1 MKYLFDTHVML
12 WFLEDAD
19 ELSNKARQIL
29 KNGEHELF
37 WSAASFWEL
46 TVKISLGKLKL
57 QKEWQVFLEQ
67 EKRSNRILDL
77 PIYERHCALHLT
89 LPWIHRDPF
98 DRILVCQAI
107 SEKLTLLTKDET
119 IRQYPVKTAW

>member
-19 ELSNKARQIL
+19 DLSKKARQIL
-29 KNGEHELF
+29 KNRENELF
-37 WSAASFWEL
+37 WSVASYWEL

-57 QKEWQVFLEQ
+57 KKGWQAFLER
-67 EKRSNRILDL
+67 EKKMNRILDL
-77 PIYERHCALHLT
+77 PIYEWHCEPHIS
-89 LPWIHRDPF
+89 LPWIQRDPF
-98 DRILVCQAI
+98 DRLLISQAI
-107 SEKLTLLTKDET
+107 SEKLILLTKDET

>member
-12 WFLEDAD
+12 WFLEDSD
-19 ELSNKARQIL
+19 ELSKRAKQIL

-37 WSAASFWEL
+37 WSAASYWEL
-46 TVKISLGKLKL
+46 TVKLSLGKLKL
-57 QKEWQVFLEQ
+57 QKGWQGLLEQ
-67 EKRSNRILDL
+67 EKKVNRIVDL
-77 PIYERHCALHLT
+77 PIYGRHCEPHVT

-98 DRILVCQAI
+98 DRLLICQAI
-107 SEKLTLLTKDET
+107 AEKLILLTKDET

>member
-12 WFLEDAD
+12 WFLEDSD
-19 ELSNKARQIL
+19 ELSQRAKQIL

-37 WSAASFWEL
+37 WSAASYWEL
-46 TVKISLGKLKL
+46 TVKLSLGKLKL
-57 QKEWQVFLEQ
+57 QKGWQGLLEQ
-67 EKRSNRILDL
+67 EKKINRIVDL
-77 PIYERHCALHLT
+77 PIYERHCAPHVT

-98 DRILVCQAI
+98 DRLLICQAI
-107 SEKLTLLTKDET
+107 AEKLILLTKDQT

>member
-19 ELSNKARQIL
+19 ALSKKARKIL
-29 KNGEHELF
+29 TNGESELF
-37 WSAASFWEL
+37 WSAASYWEL
-46 TVKISLGKLKL
+46 TVKLSLGKLKL
-57 QKEWQVFLEQ
+57 QKGWQGLLEK
-67 EKRSNRILDL
+67 EKKVNRILDL
-77 PIYERHCALHLT
+77 PIQERHCAPHLT

-98 DRILVCQAI
+98 DRLLICQAI
-107 SEKLTLLTKDET
+107 SEKLILLTKDET

>member
-19 ELSNKARQIL
+19 ALSKKARQIL
-29 KNGEHELF
+29 TNGENELF
-37 WSAASFWEL
+37 WSAASYWEL
-46 TVKISLGKLKL
+46 TVKLSLGKLKL
-57 QKEWQVFLEQ
+57 QKGWQAFLEK
-67 EKRSNRILDL
+67 EKKVNRILDL
-77 PIYERHCALHLT
+77 PIQEQHCGPHLT

-98 DRILVCQAI
+98 DRLLICQAI
-107 SEKLTLLTKDET
+107 SEKLILLTKDET

>member
-19 ELSNKARQIL
+19 ELSKKARQIL
-29 KNGEHELF
+29 QNGENELF

-57 QKEWQVFLEQ
+57 QKGWQAFLEQ
-67 EKRSNRILDL
+67 EKKVNRILDL
-77 PIYERHCALHLT
+77 PIHERHCEPHLT

-98 DRILVCQAI
+98 DRLLICQAI
-107 SEKLTLLTKDET
+107 SEKFTLLTKDEI
-119 IRQYPVKTAW
+119 IRQYPVKTVW